1 MSDELNLTSESVNP
15 SSDATAEDEYEE
27 ISSDEVDR
35 VVDALEELSETV
47 ESENI
52 QAFLDEASNNILS
65 LVYEEDDL
73 DEIQDE
79 AA

>member
-1 MSDELNLTSESVNP
+1 MSDDLSINSQQADLSV
-15 SSDATAEDEYEE
+15 DEFEE

-35 VVDALEELSETV
+35 VVEALEGILTTV

-52 QAFLDEASNNILS
+52 QAYLEEAINQIFT
-65 LVYEEDDL
+65 LVYDEEDLEAIED
-73 DEIQDE
+73 DIQDE

>member
-1 MSDELNLTSESVNP
+1 MSDELNQNLELNLTGDSSV
-15 SSDATAEDEYEE
+15 DEEYEE

-35 VVDALEELSETV
+35 VVEALEQLMATV

-52 QAFLDEASNNILS
+52 QAFLEEASSNILS
-65 LVYEEDDL
+65 LVYDEEDL

>member
-1 MSDELNLTSESVNP
+1 MSDDLSINSQQADLSV
-15 SSDATAEDEYEE
+15 DEFEE

-35 VVDALEELSETV
+35 VVEALEGILATV

-52 QAFLDEASNNILS
+52 QAYLEEAINQIFT
-65 LVYEEDDL
+65 LVYDEEDLEAIED
-73 DEIQDE
+73 DIQDE

>member
-1 MSDELNLTSESVNP
+1 MSEQIDPTEEESF
-15 SSDATAEDEYEE
+15 EE

-35 VVDALEELSETV
+35 VVSNLETLAETV

-52 QAFLDEASNNILS
+52 QAYLEEAINQIFT
-65 LVYEEDDL
+65 LVYDEEDLEAIED
-73 DEIQDE
+73 DIQDE